1 MNQSNLPQDESRR
14 VMLADG
20 HGDDEPPQPN
30 DSSYG
35 QSNRRST
42 VRRWIPKILIG
53 TVLLALG
60 FVIGYCIN
68 HQIKLEE
75 NSNPLQLISKEQGA
89 IFLRDQNSPD
99 LLVNPKQPCNDS
111 HYCEKCRATVISSEH
126 RPKPEGKSSIL
137 VAYNL
142 RRTCAKSDFIKE
154 PDCFPCNGSCISSDE
169 LRKLVGDHIKCNDTT
184 VEVTC
189 CHLVQMAPDKYCG
202 KNGDLICKNNT
213 EPPFCNCKCNWTG
226 EMCDKMDVQKVMC
239 NCFTLGKP
247 IAYADSM
254 KSCNDAGRP
263 ANWTECI
270 LDGKRE
276 DTAMNCICAPL
287 NTTDIRFHLDEKKDL
302 QNCSFSQS

>member
-35 QSNRRST
+35 Q
-42 VRRWIPKILIG
+42 IG

-89 IFLRDQNSPD
+89 IFLRDQ
-99 LLVNPKQPCNDS
+99 
-111 HYCEKCRATVISSEH
+111 
-126 RPKPEGKSSIL
+126 
-137 VAYNL
+137 

-154 PDCFPCNGSCISSDE
+154 PG
-169 LRKLVGDHIKCNDTT
+169 
-184 VEVTC
+184 

-287 NTTDIRFHLDEKKDL
+287 NTTDIR
-302 QNCSFSQS
+302 C